1 MFIEGWKIMPD
12 DGQQNIDDSALKS
25 VVSIIKDME
34 LKVFFP
40 KLKTSNCSQSNIR
53 DSLCLRESVSKFRDD
68 GDRFWER
75 FTTFIYHQFGE
86 FILIQKQIYFFHH
99 DLINKFN
106 LQNHNNL

>member
-1 MFIEGWKIMPD
+1 MPD

-34 LKVFFP
+34 LKVFFS
-40 KLKTSNCSQSNIR
+40 KLKTSNSSQSNIR

-68 GDRFWER
+68 GDRFWDR

-86 FILIQKQIYFFHH
+86 FILIQKQIYFFSVTFI
-99 DLINKFN
+99 INKLN
-106 LQNHNNL
+106 LQNHN